1 MQEQIYAKVRA
12 FAEKNRMF
20 DQCGAVAAGV
30 SGGGDSVTM
39 LDSEQ
44 TERRIRISDHSRS
57 YKSRD
62 PGRRGAKR
70 SGGCRETVQ
79 KNGNSLQSIL
89 F

>member
-39 LDSEQ
+39 LDILNRLKEEYGFQ
-44 TERRIRISDHSRS
+44 ITACRTVENRAGGSR
-57 YKSRD
+57 
-62 PGRRGAKR
+62 
-70 SGGCRETVQ
+70 
-79 KNGNSLQSIL
+79 KNSPEAG

>member
-39 LDSEQ
+39 LDILN
-44 TERRIRISDHSRS
+44 RRIRISDHSRS
-57 YKSRD
+57 CKSRD

>member
-39 LDSEQ
+39 LD
-44 TERRIRISDHSRS
+44 ILL
-57 YKSRD
+57 
-62 PGRRGAKR
+62 
-70 SGGCRETVQ
+70 
-79 KNGNSLQSIL
+79 SLIHI
-89 F
+89 